1 MYFYEKKT
9 LERMK
14 ERLMSALPGR
24 VVSVFAFGSRVRGD
38 HDRNSDFD
46 ILIVVKDRSP
56 AIEERIMDI
65 IVQEEMKRGL
75 SFTPVIKDFIHTDI
89 KSCAWR
95 QCQGYR

>member
-1 MYFYEKKT
+1 VYFYEKKT

-89 KSCAWR
+89 NACAWR